1 MSAIDTSNLKSIND
15 QLLEAKF
22 HQEAIGIVPIKF
34 DTLFRFEAKLIQ
46 RGRIIND
53 DNVNPILLQVG
64 SIQAP
69 VQSIPPNSDETFDG
83 WFSKIIITPHTVTGK
98 GFLELDLVS
107 SKDARKR

>member
-15 QLLEAKF
+15 ETIPFEF
-22 HQEAIGIVPIKF
+22 HQEAIGVVPIKF

-64 SIQAP
+64 SAQAP
-69 VQSIPPNSDETFDG
+69 VQSIPPNSDESFDG
-83 WFSKIIITPHTVTGK
+83 WFSKIIIIPNAVTGK
-98 GFLELDLVS
+98 GFLELDLVN
-107 SKDARKR
+107 SKDVKQ

>member
-1 MSAIDTSNLKSIND
+1 LSAIDTEFLKSIND
-15 QLLEAKF
+15 QTIPFSF
-22 HQEAIGIVPIKF
+22 HQEVIGIVPIKF

-64 SIQAP
+64 SVQAP

-83 WFSKIIITPHTVTGK
+83 WFSKIFITPDTVTGK

-107 SKDARKR
+107 SKDAKQR